1 MNSKIYKAYVEMKK
15 EQEKKGKSTKKA
27 EEKKPTPKAR
37 IREM

>member
-1 MNSKIYKAYVEMKK
+1 MNSKVYKAYVEMKK
-15 EQEKKGKSTKKA
+15 AQEKKGEQTKKT